1 MAYQPLSFKAAGWAA
16 SISWE
21 FLTVMMLVHQAILG
35 NSAGGQFQTLW
46 LQTLYPGYQ
55 TLNAT
60 GIAAAL
66 LEGFIWPWIFAWM
79 FVTIYN
85 KLIR

>member
-1 MAYQPLSFKAAGWAA
+1 MKQLSLKAAGWAA

-21 FLTVMMLVHQAILG
+21 FLTILMLVHVALLG
-35 NSAGGQFQTLW
+35 DSPQGQFQTLW
-46 LQTLYPGYQ
+46 LQGLYPGYQ

-60 GIAAAL
+60 GVAVAL
-66 LEGFIWPWIFAWM
+66 VQGFVWPWVFAWM

-85 KLIR
+85 RLAK

>member
-1 MAYQPLSFKAAGWAA
+1 MQPLSLKATGWAA

-21 FLTVMMLVHQAILG
+21 FLTVLMLVHMYLLG
-35 NSAGGQFQTLW
+35 DSPGGQFQTLW

-60 GIAAAL
+60 GIVVAL
-66 LEGFIWPWIFAWM
+66 VQGFLWPWVFAGM

-85 KLIR
+85 RVLR